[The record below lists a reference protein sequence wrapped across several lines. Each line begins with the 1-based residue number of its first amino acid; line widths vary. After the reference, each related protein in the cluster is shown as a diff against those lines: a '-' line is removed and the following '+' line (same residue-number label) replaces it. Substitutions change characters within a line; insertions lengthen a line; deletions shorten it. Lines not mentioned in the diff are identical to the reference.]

1 MRIGSVLL
9 FIWLIIGGFAAGQR
23 GDYHGRIGNCSQ
35 AGTIAVTGVPS
46 KSGTPRAPKISTSA
60 WCHRTS
66 ESIKRPSMSNSV
78 APILIRQLWHT
89 P

>member
-35 AGTIAVTGVPS
+35 AGTIAVTVLAGLLNYAGVKPDLNC
-46 KSGTPRAPKISTSA
+46 TVP
-60 WCHRTS
+60 
-66 ESIKRPSMSNSV
+66 RPSN
-78 APILIRQLWHT
+78 
-89 P
+89 